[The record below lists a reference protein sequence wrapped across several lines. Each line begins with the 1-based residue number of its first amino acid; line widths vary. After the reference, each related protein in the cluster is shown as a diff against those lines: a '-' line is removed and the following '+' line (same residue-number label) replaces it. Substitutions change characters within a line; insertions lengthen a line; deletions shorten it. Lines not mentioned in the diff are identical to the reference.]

1 MRVSEMKL
9 SERFNPKVF
18 AAMLVVCAAIAGIAS
33 WVTGLNFWILV
44 AITIAAVLVNGFV
57 ATVEDKDSEKAPGS
71 D

>member
-1 MRVSEMKL
+1 MKL
-9 SERFNPKVF
+9 SERFIPKVF

-57 ATVEDKDSEKAPGS
+57 ATVEDKDSENAPGS